1 VNPSGTLGQRPL
13 RRDAER
19 NRQRIL
25 EAARTLFAEQGLGV
39 SHDQLAEAADVAVG
53 TVYRRFP
60 DKESLIE
67 ALFTREVDEVMAL
80 ADAALE
86 ITDPWE
92 ALVSFMTKSLEIQA
106 GNRSLKE
113 LALGGAPG
121 LDLVCQAQARI
132 MPIVGEL
139 VARAQAAGVLR
150 PGIGTEDFGL
160 VPIMIG
166 AIIDSARDVDPN
178 LWRRRSA
185 IIHQI
190 GAKETTDRELLVDCL
205 LPNLADREFFIRKAI
220 GWALRQ
226 YARIEPDWVR
236 GFVAE
241 HEDRM
246 SGLSRREALKHVP

>member
-1 VNPSGTLGQRPL
+1 MDAFAGSGYSWLVNPSGTLGQRPL

-67 ALFTREVDEVMAL
+67 ALFTREVDQVMAL
-80 ADAALE
+80 ADSALQ

-178 LWRRRSA
+178 LWRRTLTLVMDGFRAQHCAALPCCPPSPDQMA
-185 IIHQI
+185 QI
-190 GAKETTDRELLVDCL
+190 KNGWRPPGAPRPQLTRPPT
-205 LPNLADREFFIRKAI
+205 AT
-220 GWALRQ
+220 
-226 YARIEPDWVR
+226 
-236 GFVAE
+236 
-241 HEDRM
+241 
-246 SGLSRREALKHVP
+246 

>member
-1 VNPSGTLGQRPL
+1 MNPSGTLGQRPL

-67 ALFTREVDEVMAL
+67 ALYAEEVEDLLAL
-80 ADAALE
+80 ADAALQIE
-86 ITDPWE
+86 DPWE
-92 ALVSFMTKSLEIQA
+92 ALVAFMTQSLEIQA

-121 LDLVCQAQARI
+121 LALVCQAQERI
-132 MPIVGEL
+132 SPIIDEL
-139 VARAQAAGVLR
+139 VARAQAAGLLR
-150 PGIGTEDFGL
+150 PGIGTEDFAL

-166 AIIDSARDVDPN
+166 AIIDSARDVDPD
-178 LWRRRSA
+178 LWRRTLTLVMDGFRA
-185 IIHQI
+185 GQC
-190 GAKETTDRELLVDCL
+190 GA
-205 LPNLADREFFIRKAI
+205 LPCTAPSPEQL
-220 GWALRQ
+220 
-226 YARIEPDWVR
+226 ARIKNGWRPPGAARPQFTRAPNVI
-236 GFVAE
+236 G
-241 HEDRM
+241 
-246 SGLSRREALKHVP
+246 S

>member
-1 VNPSGTLGQRPL
+1 MARPPGRGYPGTVNLSVAPGQRPL

-25 EAARTLFAEQGLGV
+25 AAARTLFAEQGLGV

-67 ALFTREVDEVMAL
+67 ALYAEEVDDLFAM

-86 ITDPWE
+86 IEDPWQ
-92 ALVSFMTKSLEIQA
+92 ALLTFMTKSLEVQA

-121 LDLVCQAQARI
+121 LALVCQAQERLTPVI
-132 MPIVGEL
+132 GEL
-139 VARAQAAGVLR
+139 VARVQRAGLLR
-150 PGIGTEDFGL
+150 PGIGTEDFAL

-166 AIIDSARDVDPN
+166 AIIDSAREVDPE
-178 LWRRRSA
+178 LWRRTLVLVMDGFRAEHCGRLPSSTPSPEQLGL
-185 IIHQI
+185 IKNGWRPP
-190 GAKETTDRELLVDCL
+190 GAARPPFTRA
-205 LPNLADREFFIRKAI
+205 PNLAD
-220 GWALRQ
+220 
-226 YARIEPDWVR
+226 
-236 GFVAE
+236 
-241 HEDRM
+241 
-246 SGLSRREALKHVP
+246 